1 MGKVTTYGLGG
12 FDPTKPNNNI
22 VDEVEVD
29 DPAPVED
36 LATASQID
44 ELYGLVAD
52 LYAQT
57 GVDAAPLL
65 ESKTVSETA
74 KSAVLAVE
82 AVRGRADTSAP
93 RTRYQWVGG
102 ADGDPK
108 QAEHVI
114 AAERAVLAQEA
125 IRARALDDA

>member
-65 ESKTVSETA
+65 ESETVSETA

-82 AVRGRADTSAP
+82 AVRARADTSAP
-93 RTRYQWVGG
+93 RDRYQWVGG
-102 ADGDPK
+102 ADGDLFEVEDTETKPVEQIK
-108 QAEHVI
+108 PDE
-114 AAERAVLAQEA
+114 EF
-125 IRARALDDA
+125 

>member
-65 ESKTVSETA
+65 ESETVSETA

-82 AVRGRADTSAP
+82 AA
-93 RTRYQWVGG
+93 
-102 ADGDPK
+102 
-108 QAEHVI
+108 
-114 AAERAVLAQEA
+114 
-125 IRARALDDA
+125 RARAVEPDETKPVETKPVESTEE

>member
-1 MGKVTTYGLGG
+1 MKQTTYGIGG
-12 FDPTKPNNNI
+12 YDPTKPNNNI

-29 DPAPVED
+29 DPALVED
-36 LATASQID
+36 LAATSHID

-82 AVRGRADTSAP
+82 AARA
-93 RTRYQWVGG
+93 R
-102 ADGDPK
+102 ADGDLFQVEDTEAKP
-108 QAEHVI
+108 V
-114 AAERAVLAQEA
+114 ERIE
-125 IRARALDDA
+125 LDDA

>member
-82 AVRGRADTSAP
+82 AVRARADTSAP

-102 ADGDPK
+102 ADGDLFEVEDTETKP
-108 QAEHVI
+108 V
-114 AAERAVLAQEA
+114 ERIE
-125 IRARALDDA
+125 LDDA

>member
-36 LATASQID
+36 LVVVSQID

-65 ESKTVSETA
+65 ESETVSETA

-82 AVRGRADTSAP
+82 AARARNTDADTGLAH
-93 RTRYQWVGG
+93 
-102 ADGDPK
+102 DKDPK
-108 QAEHVI
+108 EV
-114 AAERAVLAQEA
+114 ENRLT
-125 IRARALDDA
+125 ALENP

>member
-36 LATASQID
+36 LAAASHID

-74 KSAVLAVE
+74 KSAALAVE
-82 AVRGRADTSAP
+82 AVRGRAD
-93 RTRYQWVGG
+93 
-102 ADGDPK
+102 GDLFEVEDTETKP
-108 QAEHVI
+108 V
-114 AAERAVLAQEA
+114 ERIE
-125 IRARALDDA
+125 LDDA

>member
-1 MGKVTTYGLGG
+1 MGTVTTYGLGG
-12 FDPTKPNNNI
+12 FDPTKPDNNI

-36 LATASQID
+36 LAATSHID

-65 ESKTVSETA
+65 ESKMASETA
-74 KSAVLAVE
+74 KSAVLATE
-82 AVRGRADTSAP
+82 AA
-93 RTRYQWVGG
+93 RTR
-102 ADGDPK
+102 
-108 QAEHVI
+108 
-114 AAERAVLAQEA
+114 AAEPVETKPVEHTNQNEEL
-125 IRARALDDA
+125 

>member
-36 LATASQID
+36 LAATSQID

-65 ESKTVSETA
+65 ESETVSETA
-74 KSAVLAVE
+74 KSAVLGVE
-82 AVRGRADTSAP
+82 AARARADTSAP
-93 RTRYQWVGG
+93 RDRYQWVGG
-102 ADGDPK
+102 ADGDLVQVEDTETKP
-108 QAEHVI
+108 V
-114 AAERAVLAQEA
+114 ERIE
-125 IRARALDDA
+125 LDDA

>member
-1 MGKVTTYGLGG
+1 MKQTTYGIGG
-12 FDPTKPNNNI
+12 YDPTKPNNNI

-36 LATASQID
+36 LAAASHID

-82 AVRGRADTSAP
+82 AVRARADTSAP

-102 ADGDPK
+102 ADGDLFQVEDTETKP
-108 QAEHVI
+108 V
-114 AAERAVLAQEA
+114 ER
-125 IRARALDDA
+125 IKLDEEF

>member
-1 MGKVTTYGLGG
+1 MTTTTFETYGLGG

-36 LATASQID
+36 LAVALQID
-44 ELYGLVAD
+44 ELHGLVAD

-57 GVDAAPLL
+57 GVDAAQLL

-74 KSAVLAVE
+74 KSAVLATE
-82 AVRGRADTSAP
+82 AARARADTSAP
-93 RTRYQWVGG
+93 RN
-102 ADGDPK
+102 P
-108 QAEHVI
+108 
-114 AAERAVLAQEA
+114 AQ
-125 IRARALDDA
+125 

>member
-1 MGKVTTYGLGG
+1 MTTTTFETYGLGG
-12 FDPTKPNNNI
+12 YDPTKPNNNI

-74 KSAVLAVE
+74 KSAVLATE
-82 AVRGRADTSAP
+82 AARARVDTSAP
-93 RTRYQWVGG
+93 RTRYQWIGG
-102 ADGDPK
+102 ADGDLVQVEDTETKP
-108 QAEHVI
+108 V
-114 AAERAVLAQEA
+114 ERIE
-125 IRARALDDA
+125 LDDA

>member
-74 KSAVLAVE
+74 KSAVLATE
-82 AVRGRADTSAP
+82 AARA
-93 RTRYQWVGG
+93 R
-102 ADGDPK
+102 ADGDLFQVEDTEAKP
-108 QAEHVI
+108 V
-114 AAERAVLAQEA
+114 ERIE
-125 IRARALDDA
+125 LDDA

>member
-22 VDEVEVD
+22 VDEVEIEAASPDVAPGVD
-29 DPAPVED
+29 QSA
-36 LATASQID
+36 QIE
-44 ELYGLVAD
+44 ELYTLVSD

-82 AVRGRADTSAP
+82 AARA
-93 RTRYQWVGG
+93 R
-102 ADGDPK
+102 ADGDLFQVEDTETKPV
-108 QAEHVI
+108 EHTNQN
-114 AAERAVLAQEA
+114 EEL
-125 IRARALDDA
+125 

>member
-65 ESKTVSETA
+65 ESETVSETA

-82 AVRGRADTSAP
+82 AVRAR
-93 RTRYQWVGG
+93 
-102 ADGDPK
+102 ADGDLFQVEDTETKP
-108 QAEHVI
+108 V
-114 AAERAVLAQEA
+114 ERIE
-125 IRARALDDA
+125 LDDA

>member
-1 MGKVTTYGLGG
+1 MGTVTTYGLGG
-12 FDPTKPNNNI
+12 FDPTKPDNNI

-36 LATASQID
+36 LAATSQID

-74 KSAVLAVE
+74 KSAVLA
-82 AVRGRADTSAP
+82 T
-93 RTRYQWVGG
+93 
-102 ADGDPK
+102 
-108 QAEHVI
+108 
-114 AAERAVLAQEA
+114 EA
-125 IRARALDDA
+125 IRVRAPDEVG

>member
-1 MGKVTTYGLGG
+1 MKQTTYGIGG
-12 FDPTKPNNNI
+12 YDPTKPNNNI

-36 LATASQID
+36 LAATSHID

-74 KSAVLAVE
+74 KSAVLAAE
-82 AVRGRADTSAP
+82 AARA
-93 RTRYQWVGG
+93 R
-102 ADGDPK
+102 ADGDLFQVEDTETKPV
-108 QAEHVI
+108 EHTNQN
-114 AAERAVLAQEA
+114 EEL
-125 IRARALDDA
+125 

>member
-1 MGKVTTYGLGG
+1 MKQTTYGIGG
-12 FDPTKPNNNI
+12 YDPTKPNNNI

-36 LATASQID
+36 LAVASQID

-65 ESKTVSETA
+65 ESETVSETA
-74 KSAVLAVE
+74 KSAVLATE
-82 AVRGRADTSAP
+82 A
-93 RTRYQWVGG
+93 
-102 ADGDPK
+102 
-108 QAEHVI
+108 
-114 AAERAVLAQEA
+114 
-125 IRARALDDA
+125 ARALMGKTESVEIKKEEERHEAGPTTEDS

>member
-1 MGKVTTYGLGG
+1 MTTTTFETYGLGG
-12 FDPTKPNNNI
+12 YDPTKPNNNI

-65 ESKTVSETA
+65 ESKTASETA
-74 KSAVLAVE
+74 KSAVLATE
-82 AVRGRADTSAP
+82 AVRARADTSAP

-102 ADGDPK
+102 ADGDLVQVEDTETKP
-108 QAEHVI
+108 V
-114 AAERAVLAQEA
+114 ERIE
-125 IRARALDDA
+125 LDDA

>member
-1 MGKVTTYGLGG
+1 MKQTTYGLGG

-36 LATASQID
+36 LAATSHID

-65 ESKTVSETA
+65 ESETVSETA
-74 KSAVLAVE
+74 KSAVLAAE
-82 AVRGRADTSAP
+82 AARA
-93 RTRYQWVGG
+93 R
-102 ADGDPK
+102 ADGDLFQVEDTEAKPV
-108 QAEHVI
+108 EHTNQN
-114 AAERAVLAQEA
+114 EEL
-125 IRARALDDA
+125 

>member
-1 MGKVTTYGLGG
+1 MTTTTFETYGLGG
-12 FDPTKPNNNI
+12 YDPTKPNNNI
-22 VDEVEVD
+22 LKTVEVEVD

-36 LATASQID
+36 LAVASHID

-65 ESKTVSETA
+65 ESETVSETA

-82 AVRGRADTSAP
+82 AARARADTSAP

-102 ADGDPK
+102 ADGDLFQVEDTETKP
-108 QAEHVI
+108 V
-114 AAERAVLAQEA
+114 ERLE
-125 IRARALDDA
+125 LDDA

>member
-1 MGKVTTYGLGG
+1 MRTTTYGPGG
-12 FDPTKPNNNI
+12 YDPTKPNNNI

-36 LATASQID
+36 LAAASHID

-65 ESKTVSETA
+65 ESKTVSETT

-102 ADGDPK
+102 ADGDLFQVEDTETKP
-108 QAEHVI
+108 V
-114 AAERAVLAQEA
+114 ERIE
-125 IRARALDDA
+125 LDDA

>member
-1 MGKVTTYGLGG
+1 MVRQTTYGIGG
-12 FDPTKPNNNI
+12 YDPTKPDNNI

-82 AVRGRADTSAP
+82 A
-93 RTRYQWVGG
+93 
-102 ADGDPK
+102 
-108 QAEHVI
+108 
-114 AAERAVLAQEA
+114 ERARVPVEAEAQKPVEP
-125 IRARALDDA
+125 IKPEEV

>member
-1 MGKVTTYGLGG
+1 MGTVTTYGLGG
-12 FDPTKPNNNI
+12 FDLTKKDGNI
-22 VDEVEVD
+22 VEIVEVD

-36 LATASQID
+36 LATASHID

-65 ESKTVSETA
+65 ESETVSETA

-82 AVRGRADTSAP
+82 AARARADTSAP

-102 ADGDPK
+102 ADGDLFQVEDTETKP
-108 QAEHVI
+108 V
-114 AAERAVLAQEA
+114 ERIE
-125 IRARALDDA
+125 LDDA

>member
-1 MGKVTTYGLGG
+1 MRTTTYGPGG
-12 FDPTKPNNNI
+12 YDPTKPNNNI
-22 VDEVEVD
+22 DDEVEVD

-36 LATASQID
+36 LAAASHID

-82 AVRGRADTSAP
+82 AVRARADTSAP

-102 ADGDPK
+102 ADGDLFQVEDTETKP
-108 QAEHVI
+108 V
-114 AAERAVLAQEA
+114 ERIE
-125 IRARALDDA
+125 LDDA

>member
-1 MGKVTTYGLGG
+1 MRQTTYGIGG
-12 FDPTKPNNNI
+12 YDPTKPNNNI

-36 LATASQID
+36 LAATSHID

-65 ESKTVSETA
+65 ESETVSETA

-82 AVRGRADTSAP
+82 AARARNTDADTGLAH
-93 RTRYQWVGG
+93 
-102 ADGDPK
+102 DKDPK
-108 QAEHVI
+108 EV
-114 AAERAVLAQEA
+114 ENRLT
-125 IRARALDDA
+125 ALENP

>member
-1 MGKVTTYGLGG
+1 MGTVTTYGLGG
-12 FDPTKPNNNI
+12 FDLTKKDGNI
-22 VDEVEVD
+22 VEIVEVD

-36 LATASQID
+36 LATASHID

-82 AVRGRADTSAP
+82 AARARADTSAP

-102 ADGDPK
+102 ADGDLFQVEDTETKP
-108 QAEHVI
+108 V
-114 AAERAVLAQEA
+114 ERIE
-125 IRARALDDA
+125 LDDA

>member
-1 MGKVTTYGLGG
+1 MKRVTYGAGG
-12 FDPTKPNNNI
+12 YDPTKPNNNI
-22 VDEVEVD
+22 VDEVEVE

-65 ESKTVSETA
+65 ESKTVSETVR
-74 KSAVLAVE
+74 SAVLATE
-82 AVRGRADTSAP
+82 AVRAR
-93 RTRYQWVGG
+93 
-102 ADGDPK
+102 
-108 QAEHVI
+108 
-114 AAERAVLAQEA
+114 AAEDTETKPVERIEPE
-125 IRARALDDA
+125 DA

>member
-1 MGKVTTYGLGG
+1 MGTVTTYGLGG
-12 FDPTKPNNNI
+12 FEPTKKDGNI
-22 VDEVEVD
+22 VEIVEVD

-36 LATASQID
+36 LAAASQID

-74 KSAVLAVE
+74 KSAALAVE

-93 RTRYQWVGG
+93 RTRYQWIGG
-102 ADGDPK
+102 ADGDLFQVEDTETKPVE
-108 QAEHVI
+108 QIE
-114 AAERAVLAQEA
+114 
-125 IRARALDDA
+125 LDDA

>member
-1 MGKVTTYGLGG
+1 MRTTTYGPGG
-12 FDPTKPNNNI
+12 YDPTKPNNNI

-36 LATASQID
+36 LAAASHID

-57 GVDAAPLL
+57 GADAAPLL

-102 ADGDPK
+102 ADGDLFQVEDTETKP
-108 QAEHVI
+108 V
-114 AAERAVLAQEA
+114 ERIE
-125 IRARALDDA
+125 LDDA